1 MTGRT
6 IGAQLCAL
14 RREGGSQRMRSGIV
28 ARALALLAAALP
40 FAAQAR
46 IYSVVRPRISLGAA
60 FDDNVRFDGSGGDAL
75 SEAIPGLKLELFGEH
90 HLRAMFDC
98 QANIARLAHPDRFG
112 YTGSGF
118 ANGGACAMDLRD
130 QLSERV
136 RTVWSVR
143 STYASDAFA
152 ISSLGLLLRRGQTQV
167 FQTRV
172 SGLFTQ
178 AVSTRGALQYG
189 VYANL
194 LNFGRNDPGN
204 GFQVAPQLG
213 YTLRTSER
221 DTADFSVREQLFYGD
236 GATAVPGVHG
246 AADSGLLAEGTSAL
260 AGFTHRFTEI
270 LTGTLRAGPL
280 LLARTNASTVFFPA
294 ARLELFADTPTSS
307 FHCVA
312 AHDLVLGPSRAGAL
326 VGDVAEVGFSREIA
340 WRLSAHLRTGVY
352 RNASVGTSDL
362 GYIGYSAE
370 SGIDYRFAH
379 EWSVGLAGLR
389 DARVRG
395 GTDGLNI
402 DRDVFQI
409 RLTWQKARD

>member
-6 IGAQLCAL
+6 IRAQPCAL
-14 RREGGSQRMRSGIV
+14 RREGRPQRMRWGTLV
-28 ARALALLAAALP
+28 RALALLAAALP

-46 IYSVVRPRISLGAA
+46 IYTVVRPRISLGAA

-90 HLRAMFDC
+90 HLRLAFDC

-112 YTGSGF
+112 DTGSGF
-118 ANGGACAMDLRD
+118 ANGGNCLVDLRD

-136 RTVWSVR
+136 RTVWSAR
-143 STYASDAFA
+143 TTYARDAFA

-172 SGLFTQ
+172 SGLFSQ

-189 VYANL
+189 IYANL
-194 LNFGRNDPGN
+194 LNFGSNDPGN
-204 GFQVAPQLG
+204 GFQIAPQFG

-221 DTADFSVREQLFYGD
+221 DTVDMSVREQLFYGD
-236 GATAVPGVHG
+236 GATAVPNLHG
-246 AADSGLLAEGTSAL
+246 AGDSGLLAEGTSAL
-260 AGFTHRFTEI
+260 AGFTRRFTEV

-280 LLARTNASTVFFPA
+280 LLTRTNASTVFSPA
-294 ARLELFADTPTSS
+294 ARLELSASTPTSD
-307 FHCVA
+307 FHFVV
-312 AHDLVLGPSRAGAL
+312 AHDLVMGPSRAGAL
-326 VGDVAEVGFSREIA
+326 VGDVAEVGFSRELA
-340 WRLSAHLRTGVY
+340 THLSGHLRTGLY
-352 RNASVGTSDL
+352 RNAGVGSSDL
-362 GYIGYSAE
+362 GFVGYSAE
-370 SGIDYRFAH
+370 SGLDYRFAH
-379 EWSVGLAGLR
+379 EWSFGIAGLR
-389 DARVRG
+389 DGRIRG
-395 GTDGLNI
+395 GSDAVNI